1 MTLGCNMRPSPQ
13 QASAPEPSPAHAPEQ
28 LIVQWQQDGQ
38 TEQALWHS
46 EAGVA
51 APEKLILVDDQLT
64 AERAFQLASQGQFML
79 WQGDFHQAKQILS
92 ALTRRCNKRMPSAQ
106 AIAPDSFHRYRMAQ
120 AQRARLLG
128 RILLLLQPDGVIA
141 LRRAPDVQQACQQVL
156 PPCQQ
161 NRLISLREILSLIAA
176 YEWRKKGVWID
187 ALQAQI
193 YPFYGVYSPIRGEYL
208 SLLAQAPLENLHSA
222 MDIGTGTGVIAALL
236 ARRGISNIIATD
248 CSTRALACAEFNLQ
262 QLGLLANSAKP
273 TSQPSKGIQLMQS
286 DLFPADR
293 SADLIVCNP
302 PWLPAKP
309 SSPVEYAVYDYQS
322 QMLRGFLAG
331 AKAHLNANG
340 EVWLVMSNLAEL
352 LLLRPA
358 DALPAWIAQSGFKL
372 VQKLDAQ
379 AQHAKAA
386 DASDMLYE
394 ARRREVTSLYRLKV
408 I

>member
-1 MTLGCNMRPSPQ
+1 
-13 QASAPEPSPAHAPEQ
+13 
-28 LIVQWQQDGQ
+28 
-38 TEQALWHS
+38 
-46 EAGVA
+46 
-51 APEKLILVDDQLT
+51 
-64 AERAFQLASQGQFML
+64 
-79 WQGDFHQAKQILS
+79 
-92 ALTRRCNKRMPSAQ
+92 
-106 AIAPDSFHRYRMAQ
+106 
-120 AQRARLLG
+120 
-128 RILLLLQPDGVIA
+128 
-141 LRRAPDVQQACQQVL
+141 
-156 PPCQQ
+156 
-161 NRLISLREILSLIAA
+161 
-176 YEWRKKGVWID
+176 
-187 ALQAQI
+187 
-193 YPFYGVYSPIRGEYL
+193 
-208 SLLAQAPLENLHSA
+208 
-222 MDIGTGTGVIAALL
+222 
-236 ARRGISNIIATD
+236 
-248 CSTRALACAEFNLQ
+248 
-262 QLGLLANSAKP
+262 
-273 TSQPSKGIQLMQS
+273 MQC